1 MSLLPFMSAAA
12 AAAARPA
19 LLGAALGHA
28 GRRVLA
34 AACGALPDGLSSQV
48 QTRRPRAPALG
59 QQIRGMLWSV
69 EREKGHTYRDPSDI
83 INEKAIFEA
92 MERTKAAAKDEAAV
106 AEILQNAKDRSFLTN
121 YTPGKSEYVQ
131 GLTLDEC
138 ATLLNVDAGDAKLME
153 RIYDTAF
160 AIKNRIYGNRIVLF
174 APLYIANYCVNSC
187 TYCAF
192 RGANKKLQR
201 SALTDEEL
209 RDEVASLERQ
219 GHRRLLVLTGEHPK
233 YTFEQFLHAIEVIG
247 DTRSE
252 PCGSIRRINV
262 EIPTLSVSDMR
273 RLKATDKIGT
283 FTLFQETYHRDTFR
297 KMHVSGPKSDYNH
310 RLLTQDRAMRAGLDD
325 VGIGTLFGLFDY
337 RFEVLAMLQHSE
349 HLEKEYGAGPH
360 TISVPRMRPADG
372 SELSSAPP
380 HVVDD
385 ANFKKLVA
393 IIRIAVP
400 YTGMILS
407 TRESPQMR
415 AELLKVGMSQMSAGS
430 KTDVGAY
437 HRDDSKT
444 TEEELGKLAGQFS
457 LMDHRATPDVVKDL
471 MLEGYVPSWC
481 TACYRKGRTGEHFM
495 KIAKAGNIHSFCHPN
510 SILSLQE
517 YLQDYGTEEMKQIGK
532 DVVARE
538 MESGLTDSAKRLL
551 ARKMVKV
558 EKGDHDVYI

>member
-1 MSLLPFMSAAA
+1 MLQA
-12 AAAARPA
+12 AAAARPS
-19 LLGAALGHA
+19 LIGLGAS
-28 GRRVLA
+28 VLPR
-34 AACGALPDGLSSQV
+34 LSQHVRGL
-48 QTRRPRAPALG
+48 
-59 QQIRGMLWSV
+59 LWSV
-69 EREKGHTYRDPSDI
+69 EREKGHVYKDTKEI
-83 INEKAIFEA
+83 INEPAIFA
-92 MERTKAAAKDEAAV
+92 ALERTKKAASDPLVIAS
-106 AEILQNAKDRSFLTN
+106 ILEGAKDRSFLTN
-121 YTPGKSEYVQ
+121 FTPGKSEYVQ

-138 ATLLNVDAGDAKLME
+138 ATLLNVDANDSKLMGM
-153 RIYDTAF
+153 ITDTAF

-192 RGANKKLQR
+192 RGGNKKLHR

-209 RDEVASLERQ
+209 KAEVESLERQ

-233 YTFEQFLHAIEVIG
+233 YTFDQFLHAIDVIANVR
-247 DTRSE
+247 TE
-252 PCGSIRRINV
+252 PCGNIRRINV
-262 EIPTLSVSDMR
+262 EIPTLSVSDMK

-283 FTLFQETYHRDTFR
+283 FTLFQETYNRGAF
-297 KMHVSGPKSDYNH
+297 KAMHVSGPKSDYDH

-325 VGIGTLFGLFDY
+325 VGIGALFGLFDY

-349 HLEKEYGAGPH
+349 HLEREYGAGPH

-372 SELSSAPP
+372 SELSIQPP
-380 HVVDD
+380 YPVDD

-407 TRESPQMR
+407 TRESAEMR

-437 HRDDSKT
+437 HRDHT
-444 TEEELGKLAGQFS
+444 AATEQALGNLPGQFS
-457 LMDHRATPDVVKDL
+457 LQDHRATPDVVKDL

-517 YLQDYGTEEMKQIGK
+517 YLKDYGTEEMKKIGDELIK
-532 DVVARE
+532 KE
-538 MESGLTDSAKRLL
+538 MDTGLTDSAKRLL
-551 ARKMVKV
+551 TRKMEKV
-558 EKGDHDVYI
+558 EKGEHDVFI